1 VSSAGNSQVRNAAVT
16 VTGRQNFVGSQP
28 SAAAATP
35 PPAQPAAAAPAQAQT
50 EAAPQVFSPTAA
62 VTSLQRA
69 MLSSGLNP
77 RAFNLSYSEEVVGY
91 PGGSYV
97 NRLITVESASGR
109 KEQLMAEL
117 VFRNPQVA
125 VMDIRRFA
133 GAVV

>member
-1 VSSAGNSQVRNAAVT
+1 
-16 VTGRQNFVGSQP
+16 
-28 SAAAATP
+28 
-35 PPAQPAAAAPAQAQT
+35 
-50 EAAPQVFSPTAA
+50 
-62 VTSLQRA
+62 

-77 RAFNLSYSEEVVGY
+77 GGFNLSYSEEVVGY

-97 NRLITVESASGR
+97 NRLITVESSSGR

-133 GAVV
+133 GAVA